1 MAVFRKFL
9 FRLFIL
15 FVLACPVYAIAQIEQ
30 IPRIDALEKTVASIA
45 IQGLQR
51 TRKSVVVRELLI
63 QEGEVLRQSELTES
77 LQRLKNLR
85 LFHEVNDTYYLDEL
99 GQVHIQL
106 QISES
111 FTTIPILKI
120 TKGGGTT
127 YLVAGVYDVNIQG
140 KYLEAGAQYESWN
153 GEHGGVVWFRN
164 PRFMNHRIRFG
175 TDLWSVNRPRDL
187 YEPDGASQGDFVL
200 YQRKLNV
207 FLDKE
212 WFSGFTLGA
221 GLEFDDNRLRDGT
234 MSDQLSDGVSD
245 ALVNQTD
252 TNIVW
257 AKVYINL
264 GRLNYDNYLI
274 EGRLSELNLDY
285 SFPELGSDNEAYRVF
300 WNNKIFWRLGESAN
314 LGLQFRW
321 AKTNSNELQYL
332 YYVGGFE
339 NVRGYLDGQLRG
351 KQYWQTNLEYRDI
364 LYESRLFYLQ
374 GNVFAEAAQLIDATN
389 PIESNTNDVFSS
401 AGVGLRIGST
411 KIYRLTARLDIALAT
426 SHPATSRISF
436 GVQQFF

>member
-1 MAVFRKFL
+1 MGQCYLSRPINRW
-9 FRLFIL
+9 FRLLIL
-15 FVLACPVYAIAQIEQ
+15 FVLVCPVHAIAQIEQ

-187 YEPDGASQGDFVL
+187 YEPDGTSQGDFVL

-234 MSDQLSDGVSD
+234 MSDQLSDG
-245 ALVNQTD
+245 
-252 TNIVW
+252 
-257 AKVYINL
+257 
-264 GRLNYDNYLI
+264 
-274 EGRLSELNLDY
+274 
-285 SFPELGSDNEAYRVF
+285 
-300 WNNKIFWRLGESAN
+300 
-314 LGLQFRW
+314 
-321 AKTNSNELQYL
+321 
-332 YYVGGFE
+332 
-339 NVRGYLDGQLRG
+339 LRF
-351 KQYWQTNLEYRDI
+351 I
-364 LYESRLFYLQ
+364 
-374 GNVFAEAAQLIDATN
+374 
-389 PIESNTNDVFSS
+389 
-401 AGVGLRIGST
+401 
-411 KIYRLTARLDIALAT
+411 
-426 SHPATSRISF
+426 
-436 GVQQFF
+436 

>member
-1 MAVFRKFL
+1 M
-9 FRLFIL
+9 
-15 FVLACPVYAIAQIEQ
+15 
-30 IPRIDALEKTVASIA
+30 
-45 IQGLQR
+45 
-51 TRKSVVVRELLI
+51 
-63 QEGEVLRQSELTES
+63 
-77 LQRLKNLR
+77 
-85 LFHEVNDTYYLDEL
+85 
-99 GQVHIQL
+99 
-106 QISES
+106 
-111 FTTIPILKI
+111 
-120 TKGGGTT
+120 
-127 YLVAGVYDVNIQG
+127 
-140 KYLEAGAQYESWN
+140 
-153 GEHGGVVWFRN
+153 
-164 PRFMNHRIRFG
+164 
-175 TDLWSVNRPRDL
+175 
-187 YEPDGASQGDFVL
+187 
-200 YQRKLNV
+200 
-207 FLDKE
+207 
-212 WFSGFTLGA
+212 
-221 GLEFDDNRLRDGT
+221 
-234 MSDQLSDGVSD
+234 
-245 ALVNQTD
+245 
-252 TNIVW
+252 
-257 AKVYINL
+257 
-264 GRLNYDNYLI
+264 
-274 EGRLSELNLDY
+274 SELNLDY

-374 GNVFAEAAQLIDATN
+374 GNVFAEAVQLIDATN

>member
-1 MAVFRKFL
+1 MAVYRKFL
-9 FRLFIL
+9 CRLFISL
-15 FVLACPVYAIAQIEQ
+15 ILVCPVHAIAQIEQ
-30 IPRIDALEKTVASIA
+30 IPRHQALEKTVASIA

-51 TRKSVVVRELLI
+51 TRSSVVYRELLI
-63 QEGEVLRQSELTES
+63 QEGRVLRELELEES

-85 LFHEVNDTYYLDEL
+85 LFHKVNDTYYLDEL
-99 GQVHIQL
+99 GQVHIHL
-106 QISES
+106 QFSES
-111 FTTIPILKI
+111 FTTIPILKV

-127 YLVAGVYDVNIQG
+127 YLVAGVYDVNIKG
-140 KYLEAGAQYESWN
+140 KYLETGAQYESWN

-164 PRFMNHRIRFG
+164 PRFMNQRIRFG

-187 YEPDGASQGDFVL
+187 YEPDGTSQGDFVL

-212 WFSGFTLGA
+212 WLSGFTVGS
-221 GLEFDDNRLRDGT
+221 GLEFDDNRLRDGS

-245 ALVNQTD
+245 ALANQTD

-257 AKVYINL
+257 AKVYLNL
-264 GRLNYDNYLI
+264 GRLNYDNHLI
-274 EGRLSELNLDY
+274 EGRLSDLHLDY
-285 SFPELGSDNEAYRVF
+285 SFPALGSDNEAYRVV
-300 WNNKIFWRLGESAN
+300 WNNKFFWRFGKNAN
-314 LGLQFRW
+314 LGWQLRW

-351 KQYWQTNLEYRDI
+351 KQYWQSNLEYRDI
-364 LYESRLFYLQ
+364 LYETSLFYVQ
-374 GNVFAEAAQLIDATN
+374 GNVFADAAQLINATS

-411 KIYRLTARLDIALAT
+411 KVYRLTARLDIALAT